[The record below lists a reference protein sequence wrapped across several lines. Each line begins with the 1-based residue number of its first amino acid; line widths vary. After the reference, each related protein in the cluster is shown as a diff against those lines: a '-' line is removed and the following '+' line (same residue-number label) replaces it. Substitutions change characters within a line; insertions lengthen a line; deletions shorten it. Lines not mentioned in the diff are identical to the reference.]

1 MVRCRASGETKPFG
15 RGAVSETIYSGGG
28 AVFLEARRPVIPLK
42 GSEPGSKEED
52 ADPERVVRDEAP
64 HCEKHFFLRRV
75 HCVGDQRRKVVKAP
89 MKPTKTILR
98 IFGSRS
104 IRRSASASSSP

>member
-1 MVRCRASGETKPFG
+1 MHEPIAGNFAGEGEST
-15 RGAVSETIYSGGG
+15 RM
-28 AVFLEARRPVIPLK
+28 ARRREIVVLRSGPLLD

-52 ADPERVVRDEAP
+52 ADSERVVRDEAP